1 MTRRP
6 DPPKRSPAVAK
17 TAVHKRAP
25 FNVSTVN
32 GKQVRGALAAFP
44 MNALVPDLPH
54 AAAVARELVLKPV
67 PAIRQRENGIMIGL
81 LVQ

>member
-44 MNALVPDLPH
+44 MNALVRDLTPET
-54 AAAVARELVLKPV
+54 AVVKEPVLRPALV
-67 PAIRQRENGIMIGL
+67 IRQRASGIMIGV